1 MDCFKSLYL
10 DYIRHIS
17 VADLGGFLGQDF
29 KPSEMLVED
38 TLKLKILEGS
48 TTPRFLS

>member
-29 KPSEMLVED
+29 KTSEMLVED
-38 TLKLKILEGS
+38 TLKLKFLKVV
-48 TTPRFLS
+48 PRPVFL